1 MFGNVA
7 TNNKRWEKTKLGNKS
22 VIGSSKRIFANE
34 YTTEGIP
41 FYRSKEIIELGMGEK
56 PSVELYISKKRYQEI
71 KEKFGI
77 PIPGDILMTAV
88 GTIGKFWIVPNS
100 KPFYYKDGNL
110 VYIRTKEFNP
120 LFLKKL
126 LEMLIEKY
134 KVENANGSAYT
145 ALTIEKLKD
154 LQIVLPPMT
163 LQKQYEEF
171 HIQIDKSKFLLQQ
184 ILEKFELLKKSRFIE
199 LIGNIQN
206 PKYQL
211 VELNEICEFIKDG
224 THQTPIYTEDRVNGF
239 KFLSSKDVTSQ
250 KINWSNI
257 KYIPKELHEQL
268 YAKLSPK
275 RGDILLAKNGTTG
288 VAAVVDSDEIFDIYV
303 SLALLRPKSGVNVS
317 YLCSAL
323 NSEDLKRQ
331 FNSSL
336 KGIGVPNLHLRE
348 IKKARIIFP
357 PIDIQNKISSITKQ
371 IDKSKF
377 NVFQDQTAAQVKVI
391 VYIIFVSSKGSLLMF
406 LTLKRSIAIE
416 RIFLT
421 DIFSLRSSVS

>member
-1 MFGNVA
+1 MFGDVINNKKTWPTKRWSDVLNIVNGKNQKKVECENGIYPICGSGGKIGKTNEYLTKENSVIIGRKGNINNPILMKTKFWNVDTAFGLEPNNKEINVEYLYKFCELFDFQRLNKTVTIPSLTKSDLLKIEIPVPPMKLQEEYRNFLAQVDKSKFLLQQILEKFELLKKSRFIEMFGNVA

-171 HIQIDKSKFLLQQ
+171 HIQIDKSK
-184 ILEKFELLKKSRFIE
+184 
-199 LIGNIQN
+199 LIIQ
-206 PKYQL
+206 K
-211 VELNEICEFIKDG
+211 
-224 THQTPIYTEDRVNGF
+224 
-239 KFLSSKDVTSQ
+239 
-250 KINWSNI
+250 
-257 KYIPKELHEQL
+257 
-268 YAKLSPK
+268 
-275 RGDILLAKNGTTG
+275 
-288 VAAVVDSDEIFDIYV
+288 
-303 SLALLRPKSGVNVS
+303 AL
-317 YLCSAL
+317 
-323 NSEDLKRQ
+323 EDLV
-331 FNSSL
+331 
-336 KGIGVPNLHLRE
+336 G
-348 IKKARIIFP
+348 
-357 PIDIQNKISSITKQ
+357 
-371 IDKSKF
+371 
-377 NVFQDQTAAQVKVI
+377 KV
-391 VYIIFVSSKGSLLMF
+391 
-406 LTLKRSIAIE
+406 
-416 RIFLT
+416 
-421 DIFSLRSSVS
+421 